1 MISID
6 INRLRTFLKVAQY
19 GSFKQVAAQEYLT
32 QRAVSKQ
39 MTQLEAELNVPLFIR
54 GNNKI
59 TLTAQGKVFLT
70 SAQDIV
76 NHYMSALTA
85 LQHYDQTQQRL
96 RVGYFS
102 AFEKHLLQDPLFQLR
117 QQFPRLAVDIHES
130 SNEHLTH
137 NVSNGELDLALSI
150 GYGTA
155 SLPDDSTLMAQ
166 SIYQGKMVIGVSTL
180 NPLSQHTQL
189 APTDLRN
196 RPMLYYSP
204 ESSTFL
210 LNRFLATMPFIHDYE
225 QIQRVTSTEQMHF
238 LVALDQAYAFYPS
251 GLLSQKQLQADQQIN
266 YLPIVDSHTQRYD
279 IVALY
284 DPKNKNPML
293 KPLLQAIKNEAAS
306 QN

>member
-1 MISID
+1 MLLIE

-19 GSFKQVAAQEYLT
+19 GSFKRAAEKTFLT

-39 MTQLEAELNVPLFIR
+39 MTQLENELAVPLFIR
-54 GNNKI
+54 GDNKI
-59 TLTAQGKVFLT
+59 TLTPQGKLFLT

-76 NHYMSALTA
+76 NHYVSALTE
-85 LQHYDQTQQRL
+85 LRQYSQTQQSL

-102 AFEKHLLQDPLFQLR
+102 AFEKNLLQNPLFKLR
-117 QQFPRLAVDIHES
+117 QQFPKLALSVHEM
-130 SNEHLTH
+130 SNEHLTQ
-137 NVSNGELDLALSI
+137 NVSTGELDLALSI

-155 SLPDDSTLMAQ
+155 SLPKASKLMSQ
-166 SIYQGKMVIGVSTL
+166 PIYHGTMVIGVSTL
-180 NPLSQHTQL
+180 NPLSQQTTLSPIQL
-189 APTDLRN
+189 TN

-251 GLLSQKQLQADQQIN
+251 GLLAEKQLQADPQIN
-266 YLPIVDSHTQRYD
+266 YLPVADQHTQRYE

-293 KPLLQAIKNEAAS
+293 KLLLTAIKNEAAS
-306 QN
+306 